1 MSRVGVAFAGG
12 LSPTEV
18 VECVKLAEELGY
30 ESVWMAE
37 GHGGDQFSIL
47 TACALATKKILL
59 GTAISSVYVRTA
71 PTIAMAT
78 ASVDHFSDQRFI
90 LGLGSSHKVQ
100 VEGEHGL
107 SYSRPIKHLTEA
119 VEIIRGL
126 LKDGVVSYSGETVSI
141 ERFDFWF
148 QQVRKEVPIYLAAVF
163 PRMLQLCGELAQG
176 SLLVWN
182 TVEGA
187 KSSAEHIA
195 EGARKASRDPG
206 EVDVACMI
214 PCGVSDNPDEARLP
228 IRGAV
233 ASYAGFFPR
242 YRRLMAESGYAEE
255 VEAVARAWATEGE
268 DTAKRLVPDRL
279 VDALSVTGTAEECR
293 KGLEEYRRAGVGLPI
308 IFPAGGIKGMKSAVE
323 DSLRAC
329 APGG

>member
-1 MSRVGVAFAGG
+1 MSRIGVAFAGG

-30 ESVWMAE
+30 ESAWMAE

-78 ASVDHFSDQRFI
+78 ASVDHFSNQRFI

-107 SYSRPIKHLTEA
+107 SYGRPIQHLKEA

-126 LKDGVVSYSGETVSI
+126 LKDGVISYSGETVSI
-141 ERFDFWF
+141 KRFDFWF

-182 TVEGA
+182 TVDGA
-187 KSSAEHIA
+187 KSSVGHIA
-195 EGARKASRDPG
+195 EGARRAGRDPA

-214 PCGVSDNPDEARLP
+214 PCGVSDNRDDARLP

-255 VEAVARAWATEGE
+255 VEVVARAWATEGE
-268 DTAKRLVPDRL
+268 ETAKKLVPDRL
-279 VDALSVTGTAEECR
+279 VDALSITGTAEECR
-293 KGLEEYRRAGVGLPI
+293 KGLEAYRSAGIGLPI

-323 DSLRAC
+323 DCLRAC
-329 APGG
+329 APGA